1 MKLDFD
7 EPSLIF
13 LPVGGSGEF
22 AEIAEQIRAAEPVP
36 SPSVILPIQHTS
48 VEFINVCATHLALE
62 AMDARGDFR
71 PIVLIPVQPFTDQS
85 APLKAFRCQ
94 PFYRLS
100 WYGHP
105 VSRRIDQN
113 SST

>member
-1 MKLDFD
+1 MKSDFD
-7 EPSLIF
+7 DPGLIF

-36 SPSVILPIQHTS
+36 SPSVILPIQHTC
-48 VEFINVCATHLALE
+48 VEFINVCATHLALDT
-62 AMDARGDFR
+62 MDARGDFR
-71 PIVLIPVQPFTDQS
+71 PLVMIPIQPFTDQS
-85 APLKAFRCQ
+85 EPKTFRCQ

-105 VSRRIDQN
+105 VSRRTDQN